1 MKYISLFKKMS
12 ILMSHMSMCK
22 LLYSLVMSLFLWRPQ
37 IYSFL
42 DSNSPQVQ
50 VSYLKSTFCFLLNVF
65 FSFYCTKFSIPWLI
79 CSFSFSLKKQQNKQT
94 NKTKQKT
101 LFFLPLCSSSLP
113 QVEVHKY
120 IPPHGTL
127 SCWTRDIS
135 MANIDMKTSIAL
147 SGLSLLSF
155 FSLKLLNSLVFC
167 VFRSPVSK
175 YCFVFVLFYVFI
187 YSTNIH

>member
-1 MKYISLFKKMS
+1 MCFFHSIAQNFLYPGLYAHFPSL
-12 ILMSHMSMCK
+12 
-22 LLYSLVMSLFLWRPQ
+22 
-37 IYSFL
+37 
-42 DSNSPQVQ
+42 
-50 VSYLKSTFCFLLNVF
+50 LKNNKT
-65 FSFYCTKFSIPWLI
+65 
-79 CSFSFSLKKQQNKQT
+79 NKQT
-94 NKTKQKT
+94 KQNKTKQKT

-127 SCWTRDIS
+127 SCWTGDIS

-155 FSLKLLNSLVFC
+155 FSLKLSNSLVFC

>member
-1 MKYISLFKKMS
+1 MCFFHSIAQNFLCPGLSAHFPSL
-12 ILMSHMSMCK
+12 
-22 LLYSLVMSLFLWRPQ
+22 
-37 IYSFL
+37 
-42 DSNSPQVQ
+42 
-50 VSYLKSTFCFLLNVF
+50 LKNN
-65 FSFYCTKFSIPWLI
+65 K
-79 CSFSFSLKKQQNKQT
+79 NKQT
-94 NKTKQKT
+94 KKPKQKT

-127 SCWTRDIS
+127 SCWTGDLS

-187 YSTNIH
+187 LQIFIECLAHGRQFYLYFKLLPSNCKIFERKKMTTTLYSHHKQVGRLTPCLCAYIYIYVCVCVC